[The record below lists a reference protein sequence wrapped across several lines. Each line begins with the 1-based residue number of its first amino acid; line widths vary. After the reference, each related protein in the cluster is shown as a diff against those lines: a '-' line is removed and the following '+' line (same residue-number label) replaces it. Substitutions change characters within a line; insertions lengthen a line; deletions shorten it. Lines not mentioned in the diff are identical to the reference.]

1 MNMDT
6 PITRAEHEE
15 FRKRLEEE
23 NKRQDKRI
31 ELLEENVREM
41 GALTTS
47 VEKLAQSM
55 ESMVKEQEKQGRR
68 LETLE
73 ARDGEKWRK
82 VAGYIATAVIG
93 IIIGFIFRQL
103 GM

>member
-1 MNMDT
+1 VDT

-55 ESMVKEQEKQGRR
+55 ESMVKEQEKQGKR
-68 LETLE
+68 LEVLE
-73 ARDGEKWRK
+73 GRDGEMWRK
-82 VAGYIATAVIG
+82 VVGYIATAVIG
-93 IIIGFIFRQL
+93 IILGFVFTQIG
-103 GM
+103 M